1 MAMEIFTVGRGQEG
15 YPERLMPFA
24 DMPSRLFV
32 RGALPADEQKTAAIV
47 GARICT
53 AYGKSQAAFFAQVLA
68 ANGVAVISGLACG
81 IDAAAHEGAL
91 RGKGKTFAVL
101 GCGVDICYPKQ
112 NYPLMRRMLENGG
125 GVLSEFP
132 PGAEPLPWHFPIRN
146 RVISALADV
155 VLVIEAK
162 EKSGSLIT
170 ADYALEQ
177 GKTVFA
183 LPGRTTD
190 ATSRGCN
197 RLINLGVGL
206 ARLGKKVLL
215 VDADPQGDLTT
226 CLGWR
231 DNDSLTTTITDK
243 LSGVI
248 REDHSDPQSGILRHE
263 ENVDLL
269 PANIELS
276 AMEMMLVTAMSRE
289 TILRSY
295 LSKVKGNYD
304 YVLIDCM
311 PSLGMVTL
319 NALAAAD
326 SVIIPVQAQYLPAKG
341 MTQLMQTIGKV
352 RQYINPSLRIDGILL
367 NIVDNRTN
375 LAKSTA
381 DALRKNFGSVIK
393 IYRSSIPMAV
403 KAAEVA
409 SKGVSIYKYE
419 PSSPVAKAYAEFAK
433 EVSADGRKKERL
445 HSADAR

>member
-170 ADYALEQ
+170 ADYA
-177 GKTVFA
+177 
-183 LPGRTTD
+183 
-190 ATSRGCN
+190 TSRGCN
-197 RLINLGVGL
+197 RLI
-206 ARLGKKVLL
+206 A
-215 VDADPQGDLTT
+215 QGAEIAI
-226 CLGWR
+226 
-231 DNDSLTTTITDK
+231 S
-243 LSGVI
+243 
-248 REDHSDPQSGILRHE
+248 P
-263 ENVDLL
+263 
-269 PANIELS
+269 
-276 AMEMMLVTAMSRE
+276 E
-289 TILRSY
+289 TILEE
-295 LSKVKGNYD
+295 LGVKKAGTKRAAPRPRYGKEAEM
-304 YVLIDCM
+304 VLK
-311 PSLGMVTL
+311 T
-319 NALAAAD
+319 LAAEPQNLAQLAG
-326 SVIIPVQAQYLPAKG
+326 STGIPLQEL
-341 MTQLMQTIGKV
+341 T
-352 RQYINPSLRIDGILL
+352 GILL
-367 NIVDNRTN
+367 
-375 LAKSTA
+375 
-381 DALRKNFGSVIK
+381 ALEIDGVIAENPPGV
-393 IYRSSIPMAV
+393 YMAL
-403 KAAEVA
+403 
-409 SKGVSIYKYE
+409 S
-419 PSSPVAKAYAEFAK
+419 
-433 EVSADGRKKERL
+433 
-445 HSADAR
+445 

>member
-47 GARICT
+47 GARMCT

-81 IDAAAHEGAL
+81 IDAAAHEGVL

-197 RLINLGVGL
+197 RLI
-206 ARLGKKVLL
+206 A
-215 VDADPQGDLTT
+215 QGAEIAI
-226 CLGWR
+226 
-231 DNDSLTTTITDK
+231 S
-243 LSGVI
+243 
-248 REDHSDPQSGILRHE
+248 P
-263 ENVDLL
+263 
-269 PANIELS
+269 
-276 AMEMMLVTAMSRE
+276 E
-289 TILRSY
+289 TILEE
-295 LSKVKGNYD
+295 LGVKKAGTKRAAPRPRYGKEAEM
-304 YVLIDCM
+304 VLK
-311 PSLGMVTL
+311 T
-319 NALAAAD
+319 LAAEPQNLAQLAG
-326 SVIIPVQAQYLPAKG
+326 STGIPLQEL
-341 MTQLMQTIGKV
+341 T
-352 RQYINPSLRIDGILL
+352 GILL
-367 NIVDNRTN
+367 ALEIDGVIAENCIEIVYDSKRCEKY
-375 LAKSTA
+375 AIK
-381 DALRKNFGSVIK
+381 DGDVIL
-393 IYRSSIPMAV
+393 SIHHPAV
-403 KAAEVA
+403 DLGRHIDRFAAHIRLIGCAAEDDPGRAGELRRALFQPLAHSLLELRVRRKFAQVA
-409 SKGVSIYKYE
+409 RRQLLGRRVVLD
-419 PSSPVAKAYAEFAK
+419 VA
-433 EVSADGRKKERL
+433 GLRII
-445 HSADAR
+445 

>member
-47 GARICT
+47 GARMCT

-197 RLINLGVGL
+197 RLI
-206 ARLGKKVLL
+206 A
-215 VDADPQGDLTT
+215 QGAEIAI
-226 CLGWR
+226 
-231 DNDSLTTTITDK
+231 S
-243 LSGVI
+243 
-248 REDHSDPQSGILRHE
+248 P
-263 ENVDLL
+263 
-269 PANIELS
+269 
-276 AMEMMLVTAMSRE
+276 E
-289 TILRSY
+289 TILEE
-295 LSKVKGNYD
+295 LGVKKAGTKRAAPRPRYGKEAEM
-304 YVLIDCM
+304 VLK
-311 PSLGMVTL
+311 T
-319 NALAAAD
+319 LAAEPQNLAQLAG
-326 SVIIPVQAQYLPAKG
+326 STGIPLQEL
-341 MTQLMQTIGKV
+341 T
-352 RQYINPSLRIDGILL
+352 GILL
-367 NIVDNRTN
+367 ALDLHRDAAENNGGQQLPTAITVDGQRCARLMTVLGAGRSGLENRRWQDN
-375 LAKSTA
+375 LSLALKLQVQLEQAAPGITRPISLRPQRFNQDLVPFSLLVEVGSAGDTLEE
-381 DALRKNFGSVIK
+381 ALRAADLLAACIISLQNGSQ
-393 IYRSSIPMAV
+393 
-403 KAAEVA
+403 
-409 SKGVSIYKYE
+409 
-419 PSSPVAKAYAEFAK
+419 
-433 EVSADGRKKERL
+433 
-445 HSADAR
+445 

>member
-177 GKTVFA
+177 GTEIA
-183 LPGRTTD
+183 ISP
-190 ATSRGCN
+190 
-197 RLINLGVGL
+197 
-206 ARLGKKVLL
+206 
-215 VDADPQGDLTT
+215 
-226 CLGWR
+226 
-231 DNDSLTTTITDK
+231 
-243 LSGVI
+243 
-248 REDHSDPQSGILRHE
+248 
-263 ENVDLL
+263 
-269 PANIELS
+269 
-276 AMEMMLVTAMSRE
+276 E
-289 TILRSY
+289 TILEE
-295 LSKVKGNYD
+295 LGVKKAGTKRAAPRPRYGKEAEM
-304 YVLIDCM
+304 VLK
-311 PSLGMVTL
+311 T
-319 NALAAAD
+319 LAAEPQNLAQLAG
-326 SVIIPVQAQYLPAKG
+326 STGIPLQEL
-341 MTQLMQTIGKV
+341 T
-352 RQYINPSLRIDGILL
+352 GILL
-367 NIVDNRTN
+367 
-375 LAKSTA
+375 
-381 DALRKNFGSVIK
+381 ALEIDGVIAENPPGV
-393 IYRSSIPMAV
+393 YMAL
-403 KAAEVA
+403 
-409 SKGVSIYKYE
+409 S
-419 PSSPVAKAYAEFAK
+419 
-433 EVSADGRKKERL
+433 
-445 HSADAR
+445 

>member
-81 IDAAAHEGAL
+81 IDAAAFIEQ
-91 RGKGKTFAVL
+91 KTQGRL
-101 GCGVDICYPKQ
+101 HGCGVDICYPKQ

-197 RLINLGVGL
+197 RLI
-206 ARLGKKVLL
+206 A
-215 VDADPQGDLTT
+215 QGAEIAI
-226 CLGWR
+226 
-231 DNDSLTTTITDK
+231 S
-243 LSGVI
+243 
-248 REDHSDPQSGILRHE
+248 P
-263 ENVDLL
+263 
-269 PANIELS
+269 
-276 AMEMMLVTAMSRE
+276 E
-289 TILRSY
+289 TILEE
-295 LSKVKGNYD
+295 LGVKKAGTKRAAPRPRYGKEAEM
-304 YVLIDCM
+304 VLK
-311 PSLGMVTL
+311 T
-319 NALAAAD
+319 LAAEPQNLAQLAG
-326 SVIIPVQAQYLPAKG
+326 STGIPLQEL
-341 MTQLMQTIGKV
+341 T
-352 RQYINPSLRIDGILL
+352 GILL
-367 NIVDNRTN
+367 
-375 LAKSTA
+375 
-381 DALRKNFGSVIK
+381 ALEIDGVIAENPPGV
-393 IYRSSIPMAV
+393 YMAL
-403 KAAEVA
+403 
-409 SKGVSIYKYE
+409 S
-419 PSSPVAKAYAEFAK
+419 
-433 EVSADGRKKERL
+433 
-445 HSADAR
+445 

>member
-53 AYGKSQAAFFAQVLA
+53 AY
-68 ANGVAVISGLACG
+68 
-81 IDAAAHEGAL
+81 
-91 RGKGKTFAVL
+91 GKTFAVL

-197 RLINLGVGL
+197 RLI
-206 ARLGKKVLL
+206 A
-215 VDADPQGDLTT
+215 QGAEIAI
-226 CLGWR
+226 
-231 DNDSLTTTITDK
+231 S
-243 LSGVI
+243 
-248 REDHSDPQSGILRHE
+248 P
-263 ENVDLL
+263 
-269 PANIELS
+269 
-276 AMEMMLVTAMSRE
+276 E
-289 TILRSY
+289 TILEE
-295 LSKVKGNYD
+295 LGVKKAGTKRAAPRPRYGKEAEM
-304 YVLIDCM
+304 VLK
-311 PSLGMVTL
+311 T
-319 NALAAAD
+319 LAAEPQNLAQLAG
-326 SVIIPVQAQYLPAKG
+326 STGIPLQEL
-341 MTQLMQTIGKV
+341 T
-352 RQYINPSLRIDGILL
+352 GILL
-367 NIVDNRTN
+367 
-375 LAKSTA
+375 
-381 DALRKNFGSVIK
+381 ALEIDGVIAENPPGV
-393 IYRSSIPMAV
+393 YMAL
-403 KAAEVA
+403 
-409 SKGVSIYKYE
+409 S
-419 PSSPVAKAYAEFAK
+419 
-433 EVSADGRKKERL
+433 
-445 HSADAR
+445 